1 MGIPGFFKWLT
12 DKDHYPDVARY
23 CVEYEPY
30 YGNYFK
36 LIFSYYDTFYLVFS
50 DKYGVYQPVCE
61 TEPNP
66 NGIEVHF

>member
-12 DKDHYPDVARY
+12 DKDHYPDIARY

-36 LIFSYYDTFYLVFS
+36 LIFSYYDYFLSCF
-50 DKYGVYQPVCE
+50 
-61 TEPNP
+61 
-66 NGIEVHF
+66 FFR